1 MTASLS
7 LGNLEEVIDRLVAS
21 GRYGSKIEVIREGVR
36 LVEERER
43 KLAALDAAIER
54 GIADAEAGRVT
65 PADVVFDRLTAKYQQ
80 MAESKR
86 R

>member
-1 MTASLS
+1 MAANPS
-7 LGNLEEVIDRLVAS
+7 LGSLEEVIDRLVAS
-21 GRYGSKIEVIREGVR
+21 GRYSSKIEVIREGVR

-43 KLAALDAAIER
+43 KFAALDAAIER

-65 PADVVFDRLTAKYQQ
+65 PADVVFDRLIAKYQQ
-80 MAESKR
+80 MADSNR